1 MDMPIHN
8 RLTVLNTIIETGLIP
23 VFYHPDVEV
32 AKKIVA
38 ACVAGGAR
46 VAEFTNRGDFA
57 PQVFNELS
65 QYFAKADPKVILGVG
80 SIVDAPTTAQYIAS
94 GANFVVGPN
103 LNPEVA
109 RLCNRRKVSYSPG
122 CGSASEIAE
131 AEELGVEIV
140 KVFPG
145 DSVGGPQFVKSILG
159 PCPWTRIM
167 PTGGVS
173 DTRESIAAW
182 FNAGVAAVGIGGNL
196 IKKEWLAAG
205 NYEAISERTA
215 QVLAWIREIR
225 GVSPVAG
232 IEHVALYPY
241 AGATAQSLADWYG
254 QVFGFKIQ
262 DGKSSIMLEASG
274 PGRIEL
280 MKEGISDRC
289 HIAIRVFDFD
299 ETATMLKAKGIE
311 LEEPKV
317 GPGFKAAFLRQS
329 DPAGNQVH
337 ILWRRS

>member
-1 MDMPIHN
+1 MTGFS
-8 RLTVLNTIIETGLIP
+8 RLEVLNIIMETGLIP

-46 VAEFTNRGDFA
+46 VAEFTNRGNFA
-57 PQVFNELS
+57 AQVFTELS

-80 SIVDAPTTAQYIAS
+80 SIVDAPTAALYISS
-94 GANFVVGPN
+94 GANFVVGPI

-109 RLCNRRKVSYSPG
+109 RLCNRRKISYSPG

-145 DSVGGPQFVKSILG
+145 DSVGGPEFVKSILG

-167 PTGGVS
+167 PTGGVN

-182 FNAGVAAVGIGGNL
+182 FKAGVAAIGIGSNL

-205 NYEAISERTA
+205 NYDAISERTA
-215 QVLAWIREIR
+215 QVLAWIRETR
-225 GVSPVAG
+225 GEMPIAG
-232 IEHVALYPY
+232 VEHVALYPY
-241 AGATAQSLADWYG
+241 GGATAKSLADWYN

-280 MKEGISDRC
+280 MKEGDTDRC
-289 HIAIRVFDFD
+289 HIALRVFDFD
-299 ETATMLKAKGIE
+299 EVAAMLKTKGIE

-317 GPGFKAAFLRQS
+317 GPGFKSAFLRQA
-329 DPAGNQVH
+329 DPAGNLVH
-337 ILWRRS
+337 LIWRRP